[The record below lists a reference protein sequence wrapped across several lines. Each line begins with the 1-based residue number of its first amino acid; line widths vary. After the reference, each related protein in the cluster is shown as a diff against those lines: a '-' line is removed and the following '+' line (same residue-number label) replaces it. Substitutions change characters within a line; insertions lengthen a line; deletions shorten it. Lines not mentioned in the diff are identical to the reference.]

1 MSCEEGEQFGK
12 WRSKYTA
19 LHPITL
25 LSYHEDN
32 TLNIKG
38 DGVLFILNNK
48 NTKIM
53 LFALDLDWQ
62 NSLREQPL
70 KIEKGLSLGCKN

>member
-25 LSYHEDN
+25 YYISQGR

-38 DGVLFILNNK
+38 DGVLFLLNNK

-53 LFALDLDWQ
+53 PFALDWQ
-62 NSLREQPL
+62 NSLTEQPL
-70 KIEKGLSLGCKN
+70 KIEKGLSLG

>member
-38 DGVLFILNNK
+38 DGVLFLLNIN
-48 NTKIM
+48 NQNKIM
-53 LFALDLDWQ
+53 PFALDWQ
-62 NSLREQPL
+62 SSLTGQPR
-70 KIEKGLSLGCKN
+70 KTEK